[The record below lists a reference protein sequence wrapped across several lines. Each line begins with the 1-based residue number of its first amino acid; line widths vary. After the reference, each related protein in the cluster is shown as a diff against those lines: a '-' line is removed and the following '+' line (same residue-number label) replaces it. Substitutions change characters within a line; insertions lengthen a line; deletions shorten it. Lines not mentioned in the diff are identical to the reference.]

1 MMCDFFLMPITTHAH
16 PQDLRILL
24 CQHACVF
31 WALAMHQCAFSCSLM
46 LKSNC
51 SRSHAHAFA
60 HRQISLFGFPYGS
73 YKATLPFS
81 YETEISSGN
90 FTMKKPSIDTILEP
104 MFAVIP
110 PSLLI
115 KSINDYGALSASDKD
130 VGMRFA
136 DR

>member
-1 MMCDFFLMPITTHAH
+1 MMCDLFLMPITTHAR
-16 PQDLRILL
+16 PQRLPDPLVP
-24 CQHACVF
+24 AYMCV

-46 LKSNC
+46 LKSSC